1 MSFLEINGRS
11 IYYEDHG
18 KGDTVLLLH
27 HGFASSGMW
36 KGIYPSFVKAGYRV
50 VMYDR
55 RGYGRSDPGSDFEQ
69 FYVSDQFCA
78 ESVEDLAVLREKLDL
93 GPLKIVGQCE
103 GGVIGLI
110 YAARFRDQITAA
122 VISSTLCHSNTT
134 MAEFNRVKFPKPF
147 HELDPRIS
155 EKMIE
160 WHGEERVEPLYEMA
174 RTRGGAYGSDM
185 FDLRPILPAVICPAM
200 ILYPD
205 RSALF
210 EVEQAVA
217 FYRGIPNAELAVIPR
232 CGHNTYD
239 QRPEDYQRLVL
250 DFFERVEQHP
260 VVNKEDFSMTCLSPA
275 PSKS

>member
-1 MSFLEINGRS
+1 MPLVEVNGRS

-18 KGDTVLLLH
+18 EGDTMLLLH

-36 KGIYPSFVKAGYRV
+36 KSIYPSFVKAGYRV

-55 RGYGRSDPGSDFEQ
+55 RGYGRSDPGPDFDR
-69 FYVSDQFCA
+69 FYVSDEFCA
-78 ESVEDLAVLREKLDL
+78 ESVEDLAVLSEKLDL

-110 YAARFRDQITAA
+110 YSARFRDQITAA
-122 VISSTLCHSNTT
+122 VVSSTLCHSNMT
-134 MAEFNRVKFPKPF
+134 MVAFNKAKFPKSF
-147 HELDPRIS
+147 HELDPQIR
-155 EKMIE
+155 EKMIQ

-174 RTRGGAYGSDM
+174 RTRGGAYGSGM
-185 FDLRPILPAVICPAM
+185 FDLRPMLPAVICPTM
-200 ILYPD
+200 VLYPD

-217 FYRGIPNAELAVIPR
+217 MYRGIPNSELAIIPR

-239 QRPEDYQRLVL
+239 HKPEDYTRHVL
-250 DFFERVEQHP
+250 DFFKRVEQQP
-260 VVNKEDFSMTCLSPA
+260 TVNKEDFSMTCLAPA
-275 PSKS
+275 PLRS